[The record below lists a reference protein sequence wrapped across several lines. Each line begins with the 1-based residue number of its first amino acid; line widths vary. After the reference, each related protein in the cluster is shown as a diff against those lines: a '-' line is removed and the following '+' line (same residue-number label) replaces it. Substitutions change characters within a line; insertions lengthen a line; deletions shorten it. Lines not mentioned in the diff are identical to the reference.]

1 MKSNNLRMNH
11 KQLQSF
17 FDPIIRFLK
26 ENPDLL
32 NKRGDKHEHFRGNTG
47 VITTEKAKRRSDSKA
62 TINTKAS

>member
-1 MKSNNLRMNH
+1 MKSDNLQMND
-11 KQLQSF
+11 KQLQRF

-32 NKRGDKHEHFRGNTG
+32 NKGGNKVGHFANNTE
-47 VITTEKAKRRSDSKA
+47 VITTEKAKKRSNSKA

>member
-1 MKSNNLRMNH
+1 MNSDNLQMND

-26 ENPDLL
+26 ENPNLL
-32 NKRGDKHEHFRGNTG
+32 NKKGDKCEQFLGNRE
-47 VITTEKAKRRSDSKA
+47 VITTEKTKKRSNGKT